1 MQRKIVLDDQENFSH
16 QFGEHTHTPSSKA
29 SSVLKLRFKMKRDAR
44 DTDNTTNNTI
54 TTNTAG
60 IILVTTHW
68 YNPTRFYKIRQLT
81 NLTLKFQK
89 ALYSR
94 CLIHTMSA
102 AWVRIFSIMA
112 TDEIIRQWFFAR
124 KKVYSFLKIMKIALW
139 MVQLYMGQ

>member
-1 MQRKIVLDDQENFSH
+1 METRHPPNAETVS
-16 QFGEHTHTPSSKA
+16 A
-29 SSVLKLRFKMKRDAR
+29 LKLHSKMKRDAR

-89 ALYSR
+89 VLYSR

-102 AWVRIFSIMA
+102 AWVRIFPS
-112 TDEIIRQWFFAR
+112 
-124 KKVYSFLKIMKIALW
+124 
-139 MVQLYMGQ
+139 